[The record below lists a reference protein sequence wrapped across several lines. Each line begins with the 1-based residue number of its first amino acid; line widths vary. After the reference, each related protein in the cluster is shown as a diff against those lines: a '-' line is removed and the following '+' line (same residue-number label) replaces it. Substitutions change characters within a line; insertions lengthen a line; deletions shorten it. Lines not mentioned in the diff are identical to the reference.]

1 MIPVGA
7 GASRGEPHLVRS
19 HTDLFRGCNAKFCL
33 QCLLVGQLD
42 RFAEFRWILTR
53 PLSDE
58 TNVPHFDQSADNS
71 VSTDRVHEEYFNA
84 VTHGFGLLLTLIGAI
99 AIFALGRTGDHGETI
114 AGQVYLVT
122 LVAVYG
128 ISTLSHWVQKP
139 RLKLSLQT
147 WDQGTIY
154 LLIAGT
160 YTPFVWK
167 YVGIEWRWLFLSVIW
182 AVALLGFSSKVLA
195 RYRVL
200 KFSSNSY
207 VLFGWLPALA
217 MVNLVPWICVI
228 WMALGGISYTVGTF
242 FLWLDHRYRYFHAIW
257 HLFVIVGS
265 ALHYYA
271 IYRLILLPNAMG

>member
-1 MIPVGA
+1 VP
-7 GASRGEPHLVRS
+7 
-19 HTDLFRGCNAKFCL
+19 
-33 QCLLVGQLD
+33 
-42 RFAEFRWILTR
+42 RFE
-53 PLSDE
+53 
-58 TNVPHFDQSADNS
+58 QSADNS
-71 VSTDRVHEEYFNA
+71 VSTNQVREEYFNA
-84 VTHGFGLLLTLIGAI
+84 VTHGLGLLLTLVGAI
-99 AIFALGRTGDHGETI
+99 AIFALGRTGDHGYMI
-114 AGQVYLVT
+114 VGQVYLVT

-154 LLIAGT
+154 LLISGT

-167 YVGIEWRWLFLSVIW
+167 YMEIEWRWFFLSVIW

-200 KFSSNSY
+200 EFSSRSY

-265 ALHYYA
+265 GLHYYA
-271 IYRLILLPNAMG
+271 IYRFILLPNAMG

>member
-1 MIPVGA
+1 MGEPVG
-7 GASRGEPHLVRS
+7 RVPHRFVP
-19 HTDLFRGCNAKFCL
+19 GPQAKFCL

-42 RFAEFRWILTR
+42 RFAEFRLLLTR

-58 TNVPHFDQSADNS
+58 TDVPRFDQNADNS

-84 VTHGFGLLLTLIGAI
+84 ITHGFGLLLTLVGAI
-99 AIFALGRTGDHGETI
+99 AIFALGRTHDHGETI

-128 ISTLSHWVQKP
+128 ISTLSHAIQKP
-139 RLKLSLQT
+139 RLKLSLKT

-167 YVGIEWRWLFLSVIW
+167 YVGLDWRWLFLSVIW
-182 AVALLGFSSKVLA
+182 AVALLGFGSKVLT
-195 RYRVL
+195 RHRVR
-200 KFSSNSY
+200 KFSSHSY

-217 MVNLVPWICVI
+217 MVNLVPWVCVI

-271 IYRLILLPNAMG
+271 IYRLILLPNAIV